1 MTGHRLDDTARCEF
15 RAFAERACRTCVT
28 CERSAHCGCAPHSR
42 QCSAVADATLDMHL
56 THAPGSLSSHYEP
69 IVNQMCRM
77 RLQRPNVPDM
87 APGMRLQ
94 RARHDARH
102 ATATRQGA
110 MLSGQPRV
118 AYCPQYSPHA
128 SPACT
133 PQASRPRHRAWSH
146 APDRITQTSV
156 TAPRPEGG
164 ARPTAGGF
172 VGEMARGFVE
182 EMESRG
188 FGGWAR

>member
-1 MTGHRLDDTARCEF
+1 LSARV
-15 RAFAERACRTCVT
+15 TCVT
-28 CERSAHCGCAPHSR
+28 CESLRTARLRPAQSTVLRRGRCDIGHALDTCTRVSFVSLRADSQSNVPH
-42 QCSAVADATLDMHL
+42 AT
-56 THAPGSLSSHYEP
+56 GK
-69 IVNQMCRM
+69 
-77 RLQRPNVPDM
+77 RPNVPDM

-182 EMESRG
+182 EMARGFVEEMESRG